1 MDPIQ
6 TTIVQIPVM
15 EKRIQTTVVQVIL
28 MEDHIMVV
36 MALEVLRQVAIRRQA
51 VLLSDS
57 MTCVTV
63 QENVKHATVLALC
76 GRATD
81 SQEKPDALT
90 ATARAGALAATE
102 RDADSA

>member
-1 MDPIQ
+1 MAFTQYSQIIQ
-6 TTIVQIPVM
+6 EAEVVTILV
-15 EKRIQTTVVQVIL
+15 
-28 MEDHIMVV
+28 EDHIMVV
-36 MALEVLRQVAIRRQA
+36 MALEVLRQVTVPRQA
-51 VLLSDS
+51 VLLGDS
-57 MTCVTV
+57 MTCVMV

-90 ATARAGALAATE
+90 ATARAGALVVTA

>member
-1 MDPIQ
+1 MAFTQYSQIIQ
-6 TTIVQIPVM
+6 EAEVVTILV
-15 EKRIQTTVVQVIL
+15 
-28 MEDHIMVV
+28 EDYIMVV
-36 MALEVLRQVAIRRQA
+36 LALEVLRQVAIRRQA

-57 MTCVTV
+57 MTCVMV

-90 ATARAGALAATE
+90 ATARAGALVVTA

>member
-1 MDPIQ
+1 MQLLVAAIIQ
-6 TTIVQIPVM
+6 AAV
-15 EKRIQTTVVQVIL
+15 
-28 MEDHIMVV
+28 
-36 MALEVLRQVAIRRQA
+36 RRQA
-51 VLLSDS
+51 VHLGVS
-57 MTCVTV
+57 MTCAMAR
-63 QENVKHATVLALC
+63 ENVKHATVLALC